1 VIRRLMR
8 LAALLAAVAALAPAA
23 ARPAWAIED
32 VVEESGLVAVKIGGE
47 TVRLE
52 MLFVRS
58 RAAGAAKLPV
68 VLISHGKPAS
78 RADMAAVHATNY
90 RSIAQDFA
98 RRGWLAVSVVRRG
111 YGLSEGAF
119 PSAGNCRT
127 GFDLLRQFRA
137 EAEDL
142 AGALAVIATRK
153 EADATRVLALGASD
167 GAAAS
172 LALAAEQPRAVRA
185 VVNISGGLR
194 NKECPFEDQLVA
206 AFRDLGAKVTAP
218 SLWLYAENDSYFPP
232 SVVSRLKN
240 AYAEGRA
247 PVSFVMLPPVSDDG
261 HRLFSNIEG
270 RLRWWPEVDRF
281 LRAQGLPT
289 WPENLVDE
297 LIKAEQIDPKHRAS
311 VERYVSAPGEKALVK
326 AANGAA
332 VYWWAGAESEE
343 EASRRALAS
352 CVDKK
357 ALPCQLVLQNLAP
370 AGQGRAGRDTE
381 AEALS
386 TRAGEAAQPSLGP
399 RRLSR

>member
-1 VIRRLMR
+1 MIRRFVR
-8 LAALLAAVAALAPAA
+8 LVAALAAIAPLAMA
-23 ARPAWAIED
+23 WPAWAGEPD
-32 VVEESGLVAVKIGGE
+32 VIEESGLIPVKIGGE
-47 TVRLE
+47 TLRLE

-58 RAAGAAKLPV
+58 RVSSPAKLPI

-111 YGLSEGAF
+111 YGLSEGTF
-119 PSAGNCRT
+119 PSAGNCRA
-127 GFDLLRQFRA
+127 GFDLMRQFRS

-153 EADATRVLALGASD
+153 EADATRVLALGASN
-167 GAAAS
+167 GAMAS
-172 LALAAEQPRAVRA
+172 LALAAEQPHAVKA
-185 VVNISGGLR
+185 VINISGGLR
-194 NKECPFEDQLVA
+194 NKECPFEDQLVS
-206 AFRDLGAKVTAP
+206 AFRDLGAKVSAP

-232 SVVSRLKN
+232 SVVSRLKG

-281 LRAQGLPT
+281 LRTQGLPT
-289 WPENLVDE
+289 WPDGLVDE
-297 LIKAEQIDPKHRAS
+297 LIKAQQIDPKHRAS
-311 VERYVSAPGEKALVK
+311 LERYVSAPGEKALVK

-332 VYWWAGAESEE
+332 VYWWAGAETEE
-343 EASRRALAS
+343 EAARRALSS
-352 CVDKK
+352 CVEKK
-357 ALPCQLVLQNLAP
+357 AQPCQLILANLAAVTP
-370 AGQGRAGRDTE
+370 ERAARDTG
-381 AEALS
+381 ADALS
-386 TRAGEAAQPSLGP
+386 ARAGEPLQPSFGP

>member
-1 VIRRLMR
+1 MRRPTR
-8 LAALLAAVAALAPAA
+8 LAALLAAILALPLLLAWTLGDARRALAGEP
-23 ARPAWAIED
+23 D
-32 VVEESGLVAVKIGGE
+32 VIEESGLVPVKIGSE

-58 RAAGAAKLPV
+58 RAPGAAKLPI
-68 VLISHGKPAS
+68 VLISHGKPAL

-98 RRGWLAVSVVRRG
+98 RRGWLAVAVVRRG
-111 YGLSEGAF
+111 YGLSEGSF
-119 PSAGNCRT
+119 ESAGNCRT

-142 AGALAVIATRK
+142 AGALAVAVLRK
-153 EADATRVLALGASD
+153 EADGTRVLALGASD
-167 GAAAS
+167 GAMAS

-185 VVNISGGLR
+185 VINISGGLR

-206 AFRDLGAKVTAP
+206 AFRDLGARVTAP

-232 SVVSRLKN
+232 SAVSRLKA

-281 LRAQGLPT
+281 LRTLGLPT
-289 WPENLVDE
+289 WPDTMVDE
-297 LIKAEQIDPKHRAS
+297 LMKAQQIDPRHRTS
-311 VERYVSAPGEKALVK
+311 IERYVSAPGEKALVK
-326 AANGAA
+326 AANGGS

-343 EASRRALAS
+343 EAARRALAS
-352 CVDKK
+352 CVEKK
-357 ALPCQLVLQNLAP
+357 ATPCQLVLQNQAAP
-370 AGQGRAGRDTE
+370 GQGASAGSPTPKR
-381 AEALS
+381 
-386 TRAGEAAQPSLGP
+386 
-399 RRLSR
+399 

>member
-1 VIRRLMR
+1 MIRRLIR
-8 LAALLAAVAALAPAA
+8 LAVLLAAVALPALAGLWPVLAN
-23 ARPAWAIED
+23 ED
-32 VVEESGLVAVKIGGE
+32 VIEESGLVPVKIGGE

-52 MLFVRS
+52 MLVVRS
-58 RAAGAAKLPV
+58 RSAGTARLPV

-98 RRGWLAVSVVRRG
+98 RRGWLAVAVVRRG

-119 PSAGNCRT
+119 PSAGTCRT
-127 GFDLLRQFRA
+127 GFDLLRQFHA

-142 AGALAVIATRK
+142 AGALAVIAARK
-153 EADATRVLALGASD
+153 EADATRVLALGASN
-167 GAAAS
+167 GAMAS
-172 LALAAEQPRAVRA
+172 LALAADQPRAVRA

-206 AFRDLGAKVTAP
+206 AFRDLGAKVSAP

-232 SVVSRLKN
+232 AVVSRLKG

-281 LRAQGLPT
+281 LRTLGLPT
-289 WPENLVDE
+289 WPEGLVDE
-297 LIKAEQIDPKHRAS
+297 IMKSQQIDPRHRPS

-332 VYWWAGAESEE
+332 VYWWAGAETED
-343 EASRRALAS
+343 EAARRALSS

-357 ALPCQLVLQNLAP
+357 AQPCQLVLSNQATVGAGATAGNP
-370 AGQGRAGRDTE
+370 AAKR
-381 AEALS
+381 
-386 TRAGEAAQPSLGP
+386 
-399 RRLSR
+399 